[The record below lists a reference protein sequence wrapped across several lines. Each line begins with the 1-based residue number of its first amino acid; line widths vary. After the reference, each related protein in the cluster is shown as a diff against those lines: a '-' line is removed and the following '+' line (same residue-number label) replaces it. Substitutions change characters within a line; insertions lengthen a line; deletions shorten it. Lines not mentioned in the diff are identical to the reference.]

1 MESRHDRK
9 QVKVID
15 RRWLTP
21 EGETRGDSEPRLPEP
36 APQAS
41 PPADA
46 AQPPAPEAP
55 PAPQAV
61 RAVLPSQVLL
71 DTVDF
76 LAQYAMAFLTGQVAG
91 VPRDLD
97 AARLYID
104 LLAVVQERARAHA
117 SLQEAKVLDDVLYQL
132 RLQLVAASR

>member
-1 MESRHDRK
+1 MDEQQNRK
-9 QVKVID
+9 RVKVID
-15 RRWLTP
+15 RRSFNS
-21 EGETRGDSEPRLPEP
+21 EGETRPEAELPPPEP
-36 APQAS
+36 TRSSDPPPQLASEEPS
-41 PPADA
+41 PPTLTP
-46 AQPPAPEAP
+46 PPAA
-55 PAPQAV
+55 
-61 RAVLPSQVLL
+61 LPSQALL

-91 VPRDLD
+91 VPRSAD

-104 LLAVVQERARAHA
+104 LLNHVRERTRTTA